1 MINLVS
7 RQKPKAENWTMI
19 KAKDGSIFDLNDAD
33 NQQTIEKIVR
43 RSFKGR
49 AGYSDDHLVSYYVL
63 LEKYLKQAK
72 AFDDRNRILGYL
84 KAVAGIHY
92 LSGYLNSTRRIKYEI
107 SNNDTL
113 KVDSRQAIHHGAWY
127 RPHYNDQHL
136 DYFYS
141 GNSSVEIVNP
151 EDSIIHQMDLN
162 DLLDGVHEKDQY
174 VLDLIIDEYR
184 HIDIARDMGLKAN
197 TAFTMVNRLKKK
209 LRTRWREQ
217 YEAQ

>member
-84 KAVAGIHY
+84 KAVAGIH
-92 LSGYLNSTRRIKYEI
+92 
-107 SNNDTL
+107 
-113 KVDSRQAIHHGAWY
+113 
-127 RPHYNDQHL
+127 
-136 DYFYS
+136 
-141 GNSSVEIVNP
+141 
-151 EDSIIHQMDLN
+151 
-162 DLLDGVHEKDQY
+162 
-174 VLDLIIDEYR
+174 
-184 HIDIARDMGLKAN
+184 
-197 TAFTMVNRLKKK
+197 
-209 LRTRWREQ
+209 
-217 YEAQ
+217 

>member
-1 MINLVS
+1 MINLLS
-7 RQKPKAENWTMI
+7 RQKPKAESWTMI
-19 KAKDGSIFDLNDAD
+19 KAEDGTVFDLNDAD
-33 NQQTIEKIVR
+33 NQETIEKIVR

-49 AGYSDDHLVSYYVL
+49 AGYSDDHLATYYIL

-72 AFDDRNRILGYL
+72 SFDDRNRILGYL

-92 LSGYLNSTRRIKYEI
+92 LSGYLNGQRRLNFEI
-107 SNNDTL
+107 ANRDIIQ
-113 KVDSRQAIHHGAWY
+113 VDSRQAIHYGTWY
-127 RPHYNDQHL
+127 RPQYTEQHL
-136 DYFYS
+136 DHFYQN
-141 GNSSVEIVNP
+141 NSTIKPLSP
-151 EDSIIHQMDLN
+151 ETAIIHQMDLE

-174 VLDLIIDEYR
+174 MLDLIIDEYR